1 MLGQE
6 QPKEQIL
13 KPVAFYDAHC
23 HALTLSHPNFL
34 SFIETARNRKMES
47 IYAQMSAPD
56 YLVGAIF
63 TKGGESMRNMLAVME
78 NDVGSL
84 FMLME
89 DDLLGKYAKPGDP
102 PPLLAGGELVL
113 GRLRFDKLVIVPL
126 IMDFA
131 RKDLEPR
138 RTYYDKPPAKPVS
151 AQVRDVL
158 IGIRDYRR
166 ARPQGFLEVRPFL
179 GINTA
184 NYSPESLSAL
194 LETAFNGYER
204 GTEAATKAFG
214 AMKDFEFEA
223 EPGLPLRFAGVK
235 VYPPLGFDPWPEE
248 GGERDKV
255 NLLYSFCEK
264 RGIPITSHCDD
275 QGFRVIAL
283 EKAWGYTSPARW
295 RKVLEAHPSLRL
307 DLAHFGMQYSR
318 PLVSAKPASSWSLK
332 SLSQGARN
340 LGQSLGQSLTQPTE
354 WRDEIIR
361 LMLDYPNFY
370 TDISFNGSEA
380 SYYAELIEF
389 LGRLGR
395 PEREVVEERVM
406 FGSDFMVNLTKIRS
420 YADYYRFYANSEL
433 PDEWKRRFGH
443 DNPERFLTG
452 E

>member
-1 MLGQE
+1 
-6 QPKEQIL
+6 
-13 KPVAFYDAHC
+13 
-23 HALTLSHPNFL
+23 
-34 SFIETARNRKMES
+34 
-47 IYAQMSAPD
+47 
-56 YLVGAIF
+56 
-63 TKGGESMRNMLAVME
+63 ME

-102 PPLLAGGELVL
+102 PPLVAGGELVL

-126 IMDFA
+126 IMDFE
-131 RKDLEPR
+131 RKDLDPR
-138 RTYYDKPPAKPVS
+138 ATYYDKPPAKPVL

-158 IGIRDYRR
+158 LGIRDYRR
-166 ARPQGFLEVRPFL
+166 ERPDGFLEIRPFL

-184 NYSPESLSAL
+184 NYSLGSLSSL
-194 LETAFNGYER
+194 LEAAFNGYER
-204 GTEAATKAFG
+204 GIEAADSAFA
-214 AMKDFEFEA
+214 AMKDFDFEA
-223 EPGLPLRFAGVK
+223 KPGLPLRFAGVK
-235 VYPPLGFDPWPEE
+235 VYPPLGFDPWPDE
-248 GGERDKV
+248 GPERDKV
-255 NLLYSFCEK
+255 DFLYSFCEK

-283 EKAWGYTSPARW
+283 EKAWNYTSPSRW
-295 RKVLEAHPSLRL
+295 RAVLSAHPGLRL

-318 PLVSAKPASSWSLK
+318 PIGRTKPAASWSL
-332 SLSQGARN
+332 SALSDGAKK
-340 LGQSLGQSLTQPTE
+340 LGQSFSQPTE

-361 LMLDYPNFY
+361 LMLEFPKFY

-380 SYYAELIEF
+380 SYYTDLIEF
-389 LGRLGR
+389 MGRLGKA
-395 PEREVVEERVM
+395 EREVVEERVM

-420 YADYYRFYANSEL
+420 YADYYRLYANSDL